1 MSESTRATLSSKV
14 FSRAAEDVGSVKKLA
29 ILLHLPANEVE
40 AVIAGK
46 MIPDQHV
53 FEGAVD
59 LILKYEP

>member
-1 MSESTRATLSSKV
+1 MLCSKV
-14 FSRAAEDVGSVKKLA
+14 FSRAAEDVGGVQKLA
-29 ILLHLPANEVE
+29 ILLHLPAHEVQ

-46 MIPDQHV
+46 MIPEQHV

>member
-1 MSESTRATLSSKV
+1 MSQSNRATLSSKV
-14 FSRAAEDVGSVKKLA
+14 FSRAAEDAGGVQKLA